1 MAEYLDKSELISR
14 IKKAYCTGCRNY
26 SGTLCRACDI
36 GETLEVIDDMPTIE
50 LKDSACAVDED
61 IRHG

>member
-1 MAEYLDKSELISR
+1 MPDKT
-14 IKKAYCTGCRNY
+14 C
-26 SGTLCRACDI
+26 GTCDI
-36 GETLEVIDDMPTIE
+36 GEALEVIDDMPTIE